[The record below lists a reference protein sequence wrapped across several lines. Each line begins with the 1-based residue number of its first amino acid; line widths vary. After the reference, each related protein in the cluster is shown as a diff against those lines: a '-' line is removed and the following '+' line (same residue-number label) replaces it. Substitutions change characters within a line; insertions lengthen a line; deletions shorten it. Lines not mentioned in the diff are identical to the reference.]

1 MRVVIEISDTVYDSI
16 KKVQNICGNIGST
29 DGDLSE
35 RLMYAV
41 ANGSPLPKGHG
52 RLIDADEVLKALET
66 WDRFG
71 YKGGWD
77 FSRLHG
83 NEINQYLNYIR
94 LDNAEDCIKN
104 TDTIIQADKE
114 TENEDCN

>member
-1 MRVVIEISDTVYDSI
+1 MKIVIE
-16 KKVQNICGNIGST
+16 
-29 DGDLSE
+29 LSE
-35 RLMYAV
+35 EDYKVFVRQYCNDSTPRCRLYKAIKS
-41 ANGSPLPKGHG
+41 GSVLPKGHG
-52 RLIDADEVLKALET
+52 RLIDADELLKASET